1 MAKTRPNPEQ
11 HPAGTRL
18 LWRPRTSYH
27 TWEVTVVEWS
37 PAGRAKLRHESGAET
52 WEDIEDVQRSEVLE
66 VLPGRPTAESHRG
79 ARPQSPGLQA
89 LHDRFVGDD
98 PERIAS
104 YERALADAQVE
115 ESISHLRDQLQ
126 VLLAAYESDEPHW
139 GPEEGADSQS
149 HYPTFTPDQFAAML
163 REEHHGDCCGQPG
176 TCPRCWAERIAHK
189 ADWIASRI
197 GVGRHEASH
206 RPNLGECP

>member
-1 MAKTRPNPEQ
+1 MAKTRLNPEQ

-18 LWRPRTSYH
+18 LFRSLGYPIT
-27 TWEVTVVEWS
+27 EVTVVEWS
-37 PAGRAKLRHESGAET
+37 PGGRVKLRESGVES
-52 WEDIEDVQRSEVLE
+52 WDDLEDVRRSEVLE

-79 ARPQSPGLQA
+79 TRPQSPGLQA

-104 YERALADAQVE
+104 YERALADAQAE
-115 ESISHLRDQLQ
+115 ESISKLRDQLR

-139 GPEEGADSQS
+139 GPEEGADSQG
-149 HYPTFTPDQFAAML
+149 HYPTFTPDQFAAL
-163 REEHHGDCCGQPG
+163 LQSDHQGDCCGKPG
-176 TCPRCWAERIAHK
+176 TCSRCWAERIAHK